1 MTMRVLPVAIA
12 LATVLSMFGGCT
24 KNAAT
29 GKSQFNFLSRSKEIA
44 IGEETLPQM
53 IQQYGGEVPSS
64 ELQAYVTRVGESMLP
79 YVEGDYGELPWEFVF
94 LDTDVINA
102 FALPGGKVFMTRGLA
117 SRMTNEAQ
125 LAGVLGHE
133 IGHVTAEHAD
143 KRFSRNALFA
153 IGATAAVIGAGQ
165 TDSDWAKASVPI
177 LISGAGVFA
186 LSYDR
191 GEELEADA
199 LGMRYM
205 ARAGYDPRGQLQ
217 VMEILREAAGGESPP
232 EFLST
237 HPLPQTRIDR
247 IETRLEDALAHT
259 QNNPSFRRYE
269 DRFQTEFLARLNRL
283 PKAADASDGQP
294 QPVLWCACCRAKTQV
309 AQATE

>member
-1 MTMRVLPVAIA
+1 VGRARGNRGGRRPKGEQRVAAEA
-12 LATVLSMFGGCT
+12 LV
-24 KNAAT
+24 
-29 GKSQFNFLSRSKEIA
+29 R
-44 IGEETLPQM
+44 
-53 IQQYGGEVPSS
+53 
-64 ELQAYVTRVGESMLP
+64 MLRR
-79 YVEGDYGELPWEFVF
+79 DMCDL
-94 LDTDVINA
+94 
-102 FALPGGKVFMTRGLA
+102 
-117 SRMTNEAQ
+117 EAQ

-133 IGHVTAEHAD
+133 IAHVTAEHAD
-143 KRFSRNALFA
+143 KRFSRNALLA
-153 IGATAAVIGAGQ
+153 LGAAAAAVAAG
-165 TDSDWAKASVPI
+165 TSDSDAAKAAVPL

-186 LSYDR
+186 LTYDR

-247 IETRLEDALAHT
+247 IEKRLEDSLAHT

-269 DRFQTEFLARLNRL
+269 ERFQSEFLARLNRL
-283 PKAADASDGQP
+283 PKSANASEDLSH
-294 QPVLWCACCRAKTQV
+294 PVLWCAHCRAKARV
-309 AQATE
+309 AHAAEE